1 MSISKAVALTAL
13 VAVSHARFGQEQIPV
28 DAVRQ
33 LGDAGFGDPGVAATI
48 AGSIP
53 GALLGGANPCEQLT
67 VADQIIDELGTD
79 QAVVDA
85 AVALVAAEK
94 NFNPFEVDVANDLS
108 EQSVAAPFDAEGLS
122 QAEVLAG
129 QGFTNFNAVDSDG
142 ASVDL
147 TGQDGDATEDETTED
162 GATGDDSTIDDAVG
176 DGNTGDDATGDGGT
190 GDNAT
195 GDNEPAH
202 GVTPHCGG
210 GVPINGT
217 HSGNGTGNANEGH
230 HQGNG
235 NNQGNNDDQDSD
247 TNTLDFGLCQPTM
260 ARVGGLN
267 GRPADEF
274 TFIPQDPLVAE
285 GQQEALNPNIIT
297 NRICDQLIN
306 VCEASDEAVAACE
319 DAQAQIGALGTRDQS
334 TANAWNA
341 LLGFEGVD
349 SAVET
354 I

>member
-1 MSISKAVALTAL
+1 M
-13 VAVSHARFGQEQIPV
+13 
-28 DAVRQ
+28 
-33 LGDAGFGDPGVAATI
+33 
-48 AGSIP
+48 
-53 GALLGGANPCEQLT
+53 
-67 VADQIIDELGTD
+67 ADQIIDELGTD

-94 NFNPFEVDVANDLS
+94 NFNPFEVDVPSLCADATLPVNAQLRGITPLVDPAVDGSDVANDLS

-285 GQQEALNPNIIT
+285 GQQEALNPDIIT

-334 TANAWNA
+334 TADAWNA